1 MANKQNKQNI
11 SIDYII
17 TASFAY
23 GPFKTKRE
31 ATLHRAKVSKTGS
44 ATISPIKKLVAG
56 YKFTASLRV
65 GCTAADKDKTYK
77 LVKSSAPTAK
87 LSIKKA

>member
-1 MANKQNKQNI
+1 MADKQNTA
-11 SIDYII
+11 IDYII
-17 TASFAY
+17 TASFDY
-23 GPFKTKRE
+23 GPFKTKRA
-31 ATLHRAKVSKTGS
+31 ATLHRDKVSKIGS

-56 YKFTASLRV
+56 YKFTAILRA